1 LAGIARSAD
10 EFEKSITK
18 MRTSVR
24 FSPLQFSY
32 VQLYYKQQKFNL
44 MREESEGYAKLAV
57 ELGMVSGDVSVD
69 SLLGSIRALIGY
81 FEVR

>member
-1 LAGIARSAD
+1 
-10 EFEKSITK
+10 
-18 MRTSVR
+18 
-24 FSPLQFSY
+24 
-32 VQLYYKQQKFNL
+32 